1 MVVRVQFA
9 DRSRSLDYT
18 CVVLRVP
25 AQIQVKNNNATRAA
39 VQELLNSSTTTILLN
54 LTVGG
59 SFTARVQAYTRSGYG
74 PYSAPVPIVMDPAYP
89 ARAHSSATNSES
101 LIIILLA
108 ALVVMLACVI
118 VTVVYLKRKQNA
130 GKQLR
135 HFSGKYTSVVV
146 NTASTLKN
154 VENCIRV

>member
-1 MVVRVQFA
+1 M
-9 DRSRSLDYT
+9 
-18 CVVLRVP
+18 
-25 AQIQVKNNNATRAA
+25 KNNNATKAT

-89 ARAHSSATNSES
+89 SRAYSSTTNGEAW
-101 LIIILLA
+101 IIVLLA

-130 GKQLR
+130 GKQLG
-135 HFSGKYTSVVV
+135 HFNGNISKHTYIFLLYGTSFFY
-146 NTASTLKN
+146 SW
-154 VENCIRV
+154 I